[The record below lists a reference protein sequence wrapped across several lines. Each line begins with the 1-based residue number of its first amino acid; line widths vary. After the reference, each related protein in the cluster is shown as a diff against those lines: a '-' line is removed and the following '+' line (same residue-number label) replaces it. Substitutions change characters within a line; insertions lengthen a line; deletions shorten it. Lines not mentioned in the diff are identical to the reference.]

1 MSIQV
6 NVAVLGAAL
15 LAAVPA
21 AAVEIIPVSEIR
33 PGMEGYGLSVFQGT
47 KIERFQV
54 KVIGVLRNFA
64 PKMDIILIRCS
75 GANLEYTGVVAGMSG
90 SPIYLGP
97 PGKERMA
104 GALAY
109 GWQFSKDP
117 VAGVTPIQAML
128 DEAKRPLRRSL
139 RDAVSLLD
147 HPQLKPAA
155 APLLVNGAVGRM
167 LKALEP
173 EFERWHLLPLQGGG
187 AGPVLSSGEKVELE
201 PGAALGV
208 QLMRGDLEMT
218 AVGTVTYREKDTVL
232 AFGHPMLGIGE
243 LEFPIATAYVHHTFA
258 GVARSFKMAGAI
270 APVGTLVQDRQPAVV
285 GKVGALPPLIPIRIE
300 VHNPMARRDD
310 VFQMEVAHH
319 RRFTPILALIA
330 MLNSVLISASDATDV
345 SFEARLKLKLAGH
358 EPIEFCDHVFST
370 TGLLGAGLFSSPV
383 FQALSQLYGNTFEEV
398 RAERVDYSV
407 RLLFK
412 RDLVQLESV
421 RFHREALVPG
431 EKARATVRLR
441 PYLGRPYE
449 RQVEFP
455 VPESLEGQT
464 VNLQFAGGPSAI
476 LDLAPP
482 DRFSDLVRN
491 LGKRHPP
498 KSVVVTLYMPSQS
511 FKYRGQ
517 MLPDLPPSAIH
528 TLSSSNTAGEGMVGA
543 GLSQTVVPMEHI
555 VVGAHQVRIRV
566 KGLLE

>member
-1 MSIQV
+1 V
-6 NVAVLGAAL
+6 VAL
-15 LAAVPA
+15 LAATPA
-21 AAVEIIPVSEIR
+21 AAVEIIPVSEVR

-64 PKMDIILIRCS
+64 PKMDMILIRCS

-90 SPIYLGP
+90 SPIYLGSQ
-97 PGKERMA
+97 GKERIA

-128 DEAKRPLRRSL
+128 DEAKRPLRHPL
-139 RDAVSLLD
+139 AGAVSMLE
-147 HPQLKPAA
+147 HPQLKPAV
-155 APLLVNGAVGRM
+155 APLLVNGAVGPM

-173 EFERWHLLPLQGGG
+173 ELERWHLVPLQGGG
-187 AGPVLSSGEKVELE
+187 PGPAMAPGEKVELE
-201 PGAALGV
+201 PGSALGV

-218 AVGTVTYREKDTVL
+218 AVGTVTYRDGDTVL
-232 AFGHPMLGIGE
+232 AFGHPMFGIGE
-243 LEFPIATAYVHHTFA
+243 LQFPIATAYVHHTFA
-258 GVARSFKMAGAI
+258 GMARSFKMAGAI
-270 APVGTLVQDRQPAVV
+270 APAGTLVQDRQSTVI
-285 GKVGALPPLIPIRIE
+285 GKVGATLPLIPIRIE
-300 VHNPMARRDD
+300 VHNPMAKRDD

-330 MLNSVLISASDATDV
+330 MLNSVLISASDAADV
-345 SFEARLKLKLAGH
+345 SFEARLKLKLAGQ
-358 EPIEFCDHVFST
+358 EPIELRDHVFST
-370 TGLLGAGLFSSPV
+370 AGLLGAGLFSSPV
-383 FQALSQLYGNTFEEV
+383 FQALSQLYGNNFEEV
-398 RAERVDYSV
+398 RAERVDYSIQ
-407 RLLFK
+407 LLFK
-412 RDLVQLESV
+412 RDLVQLDSV

-449 RQVEFP
+449 RDVEFD

-464 VNLQFAGGPSAI
+464 VNLQFAGGPSAL

-482 DRFSDLVRN
+482 DGLSDLVRN
-491 LGKRHPP
+491 LGQRHPP
-498 KSVVVTLYMPSQS
+498 KSVVVTLYTPTQS

-517 MLPDLPPSAIH
+517 TLPDLPTSAIH
-528 TLSSSNTAGEGMVGA
+528 ALSSSNTAGEGMIGA
-543 GLSQTVVPMEHI
+543 GLRQTVVPMEHI
-555 VVGAHQVRIRV
+555 VVGAQQVRMRV